1 MKNKY
6 LEIQVEI
13 PKDEAEALLN
23 WLAENK
29 YLLYYK
35 DFK

>member
-1 MKNKY
+1 MKTY
-6 LEIQVEI
+6 LEIQVSM

-23 WLAENK
+23 WLASEN

-35 DFK
+35 RFI